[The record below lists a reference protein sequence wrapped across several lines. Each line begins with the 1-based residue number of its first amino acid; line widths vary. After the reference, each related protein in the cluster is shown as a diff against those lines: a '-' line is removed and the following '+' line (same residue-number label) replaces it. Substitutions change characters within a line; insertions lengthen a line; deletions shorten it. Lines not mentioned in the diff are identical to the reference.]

1 MKKRISATII
11 LASAM
16 MLTLMGCGDASAEAT
31 SETGEVTEVQ
41 TETNSD
47 TDSKT
52 EDKDIDGE
60 AETGSEDAS
69 KTSDAAATSDE
80 ASFEYKGKTISFTDD
95 AQAVMDAL
103 DSVGT
108 QATDVDRTGF
118 EVEGVKWN
126 DWDMNKGGT
135 PNISVATQDDNG
147 KEIIG
152 CICGGGEDFKTST
165 GISTGS
171 SPEDIKAAYGEPS
184 SIGKVAQNAE
194 NYEYKFDSFKISFFI
209 MDGELDNISYI
220 HNNYKGLN

>member
-1 MKKRISATII
+1 MKKKTTIAII
-11 LASAM
+11 LATTM

-52 EDKDIDGE
+52 EDKDIDAE
-60 AETGSEDAS
+60 AEEGSEDAT
-69 KTSDAAATSDE
+69 KTSDE

-95 AQAVMDAL
+95 AQAVIDAL

-118 EVEGVKWN
+118 EIEGVKWN
-126 DWDMNKGGT
+126 DWDMNKVGT

-152 CICGGGEDFKTST
+152 CICGGGEDFKTSK

-194 NYEYKFDSFKISFFI
+194 SYEYKFDSFKISFFI

-220 HNNYKGLN
+220 HNNFKG